1 MRVFSGIMKWFFATS
16 TWVKALWW
24 LAASQ
29 IVYFTML
36 WVTIPAIQNKADGMK
51 IFDLMFVGYS
61 PQYVASFLD
70 TIGEEGRKLY
80 LMHQIPLDLIYPGLM
95 AVTGALFIALF
106 SNTINRRLGVIMF
119 VPIFGAV
126 FDYLENIMVAVMLYS
141 FPNIPEP
148 IVTIASISTIFKT
161 ILDTL
166 YLVSLMVLFV
176 IFIYKVMRGKG
187 KIERGSTK
195 VN

>member
-1 MRVFSGIMKWFFATS
+1 MKWFFATS